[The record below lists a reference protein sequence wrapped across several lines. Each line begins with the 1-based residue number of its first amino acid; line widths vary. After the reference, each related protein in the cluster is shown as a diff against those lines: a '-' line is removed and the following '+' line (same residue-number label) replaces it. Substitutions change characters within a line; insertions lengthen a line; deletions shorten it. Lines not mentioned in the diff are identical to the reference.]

1 MSLSSPTNL
10 SSTQNLAQAVEAP
23 LTGFAPVTDREV
35 ESRLKVGIFGA
46 GRWGSHLIRN
56 FGGAARAEVIA
67 VADPYAPALE
77 RVGSLLEENPLLT
90 TDWRELLATPGLEA
104 VVVATPAAT
113 HYEVIESA
121 LKQGL
126 HVLAEKPLTL
136 TPSECET
143 LCWLAKASDRQLM
156 VDHTYLF
163 HPAVAAG
170 YRLIQAGALG
180 QLRYGY
186 ASRTHLGPIRQDVDA
201 LWDLAIHDIAIFNH
215 WLGLGPTLVQAQGQ
229 ICLQPHLQTPLSP
242 QGLADTVWAQLQY
255 PFPSLQAGTAGLS
268 VNLHFSW
275 LNPDKQRKLVL
286 VGDRGALIFDELA
299 EEPLVLMQGRLEP
312 EGQRILPVDQQRQ
325 VVEVSAQEPL
335 KQMCE
340 HFIDCARMN
349 QVSPISS
356 GAVGRD
362 LVTVLSGLS
371 QSLNEEGQPVL
382 LV

>member
-1 MSLSSPTNL
+1 MSLSSTDL
-10 SSTQNLAQAVEAP
+10 SSTNRLTQSAQRP
-23 LTGFAPVTDREV
+23 LTGFAPVTAG
-35 ESRLKVGIFGA
+35 ESEARLKVGIFGA

-56 FGGAARAEVIA
+56 FGAAARAEVVA

-77 RVGSLLEENPLLT
+77 RVGAMLEEDPLLT

-104 VVVATPAAT
+104 VVVATPAVT
-113 HYEVIESA
+113 HYEVIEAA

-136 TPSECET
+136 TPAECET
-143 LCWLAKASDRQLM
+143 LCWLANASDRQLM

-163 HPAVAAG
+163 HPAVTEG
-170 YRLIQAGALG
+170 YRLIQEGALG

-186 ASRTHLGPIRQDVDA
+186 ASRTHLGPVRQDVDA

-215 WLGLGPTLVQAQGQ
+215 WLGIGPTLVQAQGQ

-299 EEPLVLMQGRLEP
+299 ENPLVLMRGRLEP
-312 EGQRILPVDQQRQ
+312 EGQRIVPVDQVR
-325 VVEVSAQEPL
+325 EVIEVPPQEPL

-340 HFIDCARMN
+340 HFIDCARLN
-349 QVSPISS
+349 QVSPISP
-356 GAVGRD
+356 GGVGRN

-371 QSLNEEGQPVL
+371 QSLNQEGQPVL
-382 LV
+382 LT

>member
-1 MSLSSPTNL
+1 MSLSSANL
-10 SSTQNLAQAVEAP
+10 SSTQNVTQVAQGP
-23 LTGFAPVTDREV
+23 LIGFAPVTTE
-35 ESRLKVGIFGA
+35 EPGARLKVGILGA

-56 FGGAARAEVIA
+56 FGAAARAEVVA

-77 RVGSLLEENPLLT
+77 RVGSLLEEAPLLT
-90 TDWRELLATPGLEA
+90 TDWREMMATPGLEA
-104 VVVATPAAT
+104 VVVATPAVT
-113 HYEVIESA
+113 HYEVIEAA

-136 TPSECET
+136 TPAECET
-143 LCWLAKASDRQLM
+143 LCWLADASDRQLM

-170 YRLIQAGALG
+170 YRLIQDGVLG

-186 ASRTHLGPIRQDVDA
+186 ASRTHLGPVRQDVDA
-201 LWDLAIHDIAIFNH
+201 LWDLAIHDIAIFNY

-242 QGLADTVWAQLQY
+242 QGLADTVWAQLLY

-299 EEPLVLMQGRLEP
+299 EEPLVLMRGRLEP
-312 EGQRILPVDQQRQ
+312 EGQRIVPVDQVREAIM
-325 VVEVSAQEPL
+325 VPHQEPL

-340 HFIDCARMN
+340 HFIDCAQLN
-349 QVSPISS
+349 QVSPISP
-356 GAVGRD
+356 GIVGRD

-371 QSLNEEGQPVL
+371 QSLNEDGQPVL
-382 LV
+382 LG